1 MNLCDITSPDAAF
14 SCVTMIHIPSPGCR
28 SDPLRGKGL
37 SGGIAVKNCYRPSGW
52 VRALPQN
59 DAAVGNA
66 GRAPYPPDTGLLQR
80 RPLVSRQNCM
90 SIVSNSIINADAEAR
105 YLSPGELDQIKS
117 FVAGGQRR
125 LRVAQVLAE
134 SRERIVKQAGGALF
148 QKRPDLISPG
158 GNAYGEEMTAS
169 CLRDMDYYLRL
180 VTYGVVAGDV
190 TPIEE
195 IGIIGAR
202 EMYRALG
209 TPLEALAESVR
220 EMKAVATSI
229 LTGADAEEAGFYF
242 DYVVGALS

>member
-1 MNLCDITSPDAAF
+1 
-14 SCVTMIHIPSPGCR
+14 
-28 SDPLRGKGL
+28 
-37 SGGIAVKNCYRPSGW
+37 
-52 VRALPQN
+52 
-59 DAAVGNA
+59 
-66 GRAPYPPDTGLLQR
+66 
-80 RPLVSRQNCM
+80 M

-134 SRERIVKQAGGALF
+134 SRERIVKQAGGQLF
-148 QKRPDLISPG
+148 QKRPDLVSPG

-195 IGIIGAR
+195 IGVIGAR

-209 TPLEALAESVR
+209 TPLEAMAEAVR
-220 EMKAVATSI
+220 EMKTSCATKNGREGIANGGQSSFSDTLNLFKFAVVSSN
-229 LTGADAEEAGFYF
+229 LKR
-242 DYVVGALS
+242 LQ